1 MFHTPTRRSFGPTL
15 LVLTGLLLPTG
26 FAPNA
31 LDGQSGRDEVVNP
44 DLYSTMAWRLIGPFR
59 GGRSVAV
66 AGVVGQPNV
75 YYFGGVGGGVWK
87 TTDAG
92 INWDN
97 VSDGFLRTAS
107 VGAIAVAP
115 SDPNVIYVG
124 MGEHAPRGVTTSHG
138 DGVYRSTDAGKT
150 WTHLGLDMTR
160 AISRVIV
167 HPSDPDYV
175 YVAAQG
181 AAYGDNPERGVY
193 RSRDGGQS
201 WEQVHYVSA
210 TAGASELSMDP
221 TNPRVLYAAFWDHV
235 REPWEVRSGGP
246 GSGIWKTTDAGETW
260 TELTN
265 GLPDLMGKI
274 GVSVSGANPERVFA
288 IIEAEPDGG
297 VFRSDN
303 GGQSWTRV
311 NDVRG
316 LRSRPWYYM
325 EIFADPSDEN
335 TVYALNAPFW
345 KSIDGGRT
353 FQNISVGHGDTHDLW
368 INPHDPANLVLADDG
383 GAEVTFNGGESWSS
397 IYNQP
402 TAQFYRVNADN
413 RVPYWVYGGQQDN
426 SSVAIKSRDFDGS
439 VGAADFRPSAGC
451 ESAWLAF
458 DADNPRFQYGGC
470 YLGQINE
477 RDELTQQI
485 RNVQVRPGMPASIQP
500 IDMKYRFNWN
510 APIVVSPHD
519 GDIIYHASNHMLI
532 SRDRGNSWEEY
543 SPDLTRDDET
553 KQGPGGTPITNEG
566 AGGEIYGTIYTV
578 SPSPIDPN
586 VVWTGSDD
594 GLVYV
599 TRDDGATWT
608 NVTPALPEAMINSI
622 EASPHEPGAAYI
634 AVTRYKFNDFTPMAY
649 KTSDFGQTWEQI
661 TDGVPEDHWVRV
673 VREDTERRGLLY
685 MGTELDMFVSFDDG
699 ENWQTLQLNL
709 PVTPITDLKVHQGD
723 LVAATQGRAFW
734 ILDDLSPLRQLHGQH
749 EEIEGAPA
757 WLFAPAPT
765 YRQFGGGG
773 FFGGGGAPV
782 APNPPAGAVV
792 HFHLSAEAMAAS
804 DSEASEAGAS
814 DNISNDPER
823 SRGNAGAEVEVDGSS
838 GPEVTLE
845 FLDGG
850 GSLIRTYSSR
860 PGDGPVA
867 PSRLSV
873 RPGMNR
879 MAWNLRHENVQNV
892 EGLFT
897 FGSLAG
903 RRVPPGEY
911 VARLTVGDAAPLEQ
925 RFTVRDVPVVAAE
938 VTAQDHM
945 ARDRLTAQVRGEL
958 SALHQGVSTMQS
970 VTQQLDEAVGRTE
983 DHPRAD
989 TIAAA
994 AQVLSDSV
1002 LAVDSMLVNRNWTT
1016 GQDPTVFPTRLNQF
1030 FIYLK
1035 GAVDGMPGAP
1045 TQGMLDQFEELT
1057 EQWRAYQQR
1066 IEWILGPGVAGFNAL
1081 LESLGVQAVEVG
1093 RRVVS

>member
-1 MFHTPTRRSFGPTL
+1 MPHRAPPNPSPRRLRILASYL
-15 LVLTGLLLPTG
+15 AVAACLVAVPSGVS
-26 FAPNA
+26 
-31 LDGQSGRDEVVNP
+31 GQESSSLAENETVDA
-44 DLYSTMAWRLIGPFR
+44 DLYSTMAWRLVGPFR

-66 AGVVGQPNV
+66 AGVVGQPAV

-92 INWDN
+92 INWRN
-97 VSDGFLRTAS
+97 VSDGFMKTAS

-115 SDPNVIYVG
+115 SDPNVVYVG

-138 DGVYRSTDAGKT
+138 DGVYRSTDAGRT
-150 WTHLGLDMTR
+150 WTHLGLDRTR
-160 AISRVIV
+160 AISRVVV
-167 HPSDPDYV
+167 HPNDPEIV

-181 AAYGDNPERGVY
+181 AAYGANDERGIY
-193 RSRDGGQS
+193 RSMDGGS
-201 WEQVHYVSA
+201 NWEHVHFVSE

-221 TNPRVLYAAFWDHV
+221 TNPRILYAAFWDHV

-246 GSGIWKTTDAGETW
+246 GSGIWKSTDAGATW
-260 TELTN
+260 TQLTN

-274 GVSVSGANPERVFA
+274 GVSVSGANPDRVFA

-303 GGQSWTRV
+303 GGQSWERV
-311 NDVRG
+311 NSVRG

-353 FQNISVGHGDTHDLW
+353 FESIRVGHGDTHDLW
-368 INPHDPANLVLADDG
+368 INPNDPANLILADDG
-383 GAEVTFNGGESWSS
+383 GGEITFNGGDSWSS

-413 RVPYWVYGGQQDN
+413 RVPYWIYGGQQDN

-439 VGAADFRPSAGC
+439 IGPEDFRPSAGC

-458 DADNPRFQYGGC
+458 DADNPRYQYGGC

-477 RDELTQQI
+477 RDELTRQS

-519 GDIIYHASNHMLI
+519 GNTIYHASNHLLV
-532 SRDRGNSWEEY
+532 SRDRGHSWEEL
-543 SPDLTRDDET
+543 SPDLTRDDES

-578 SPSPIDPN
+578 SPSPIDPE

-594 GLVYV
+594 GLVHV
-599 TRDDGATWT
+599 TRDGGDTWT
-608 NVTPALPEAMINSI
+608 DVTPDIPEAMINSI
-622 EASPHEPGAAYI
+622 DASPHEPGAAYV

-649 KTSDFGQTWEQI
+649 KTADFGETWQPI
-661 TDGVPEDHWVRV
+661 TTGIPDEHWVRV
-673 VREDTERRGLLY
+673 IREDTERRGLLY
-685 MGTELDMFVSFDDG
+685 LGTELDMFVSFDDG
-699 ENWQTLQLNL
+699 GHWQSLQLNL

-723 LVAATQGRAFW
+723 LVASTQGRAFW
-734 ILDDLSPLRQLHGQH
+734 VLDDLSPLRQLHA
-749 EEIEGAPA
+749 EYDEIATAEA
-757 WLFAPAPT
+757 WLFAPAAT

-773 FFGGGGAPV
+773 FFGGGGGAV
-782 APNPPAGAVV
+782 GRNPPGGAVV
-792 HFHLSAEAMAAS
+792 HFNMRA
-804 DSEASEAGAS
+804 
-814 DNISNDPER
+814 
-823 SRGNAGAEVEVDGSS
+823 DGSTEDDTDR
-838 GPEVTLE
+838 PEVRMD
-845 FLDGG
+845 FLDTA
-850 GSLIRTYSSR
+850 GSLIRTYSSQ
-860 PGDGPVA
+860 PGDEPDA
-867 PSRLSV
+867 PSRLDTK
-873 RPGMNR
+873 PGMNR
-879 MAWNLRHENVQNV
+879 MTWDLRHEPVQNV

-911 VARLTVGDAAPLEQ
+911 VVRLTIGDAQPLER
-925 RFTVRDVPVVAAE
+925 RFTVRDIPVVAAE
-938 VTAQDHM
+938 ITAQDHA

-958 SALHQGVSTMQS
+958 TALHGGVGTMQS
-970 VTQQLDEAVGRTE
+970 VTEQLDGTVDRTQE
-983 DHPRAD
+983 HPRHD

-994 AQVLSDSV
+994 AKVLADSV
-1002 LAVDSMLVNRNWTT
+1002 MAVDSMLVNRNWTT

-1035 GAVDGMPGAP
+1035 AAVDGMPGAP
-1045 TQGMLDQFEELT
+1045 TQGMLDQFEELS